1 MRVNRTRIR
10 ANFARSANR
19 VSFSTF
25 CPHRRFQ
32 ASLDQFIQGW
42 RIPIVLRSF
51 RPRFCYSLPDEFACF
66 APELYIAGDES
77 EFFFTDADGVVC
89 GTGGSRKSH
98 TQNTGPSVNE
108 EPPRYYGDTYCCPAC
123 GTAFTLIRREI
134 TGCGT
139 DTERSTLRCPGGVL
153 FPARCRV
160 RGRHGVCRVLLRG
173 WFRTPASRFS
183 VVRKMG

>member
-51 RPRFCYSLPDEFACF
+51 RPRSCYSLPDEFACF

-89 GTGGSRKSH
+89 GTGGAAECAAFGVGAAAGDLPADEGECGAAGRTAVGVAVVAGRFLIH
-98 TQNTGPSVNE
+98 RR
-108 EPPRYYGDTYCCPAC
+108 PRVLCMTFPA
-123 GTAFTLIRREI
+123 A
-134 TGCGT
+134 
-139 DTERSTLRCPGGVL
+139 GGVL